1 MCFAK
6 IVFTSLWLLI
16 LLTIFF
22 FFCKVEVLPLNEIQV
37 IEFSLWGIMLLVLY
51 LKKSLPNLDP
61 RFSPMSSRSF
71 IVLYYTF
78 RFMIHLGYFL
88 WWMEGLCI
96 ESFSFFLS
104 LSFFLTWFFCF
115 FLSLPPSLP
124 PSLLLSLPFCLSLS
138 AHTLGSLSWHVW
150 EVQLCWSHQSS

>member
-1 MCFAK
+1 MLCKDCFYKPVASYS
-6 IVFTSLWLLI
+6 VNN
-16 LLTIFF
+16 FF

-88 WWMEGLCI
+88 
-96 ESFSFFLS
+96 
-104 LSFFLTWFFCF
+104 
-115 FLSLPPSLP
+115 
-124 PSLLLSLPFCLSLS
+124 
-138 AHTLGSLSWHVW
+138 
-150 EVQLCWSHQSS
+150 